1 MKIYRCGSDNPPLFP
16 LIAWK
21 TRKVQTKNAVVRKHQ
36 VRLVTSCI
44 WGYLC
49 STDQGRTMSR
59 IKDVSINIRF
69 ICCNRWKYASSQ
81 YVVKYWFMSFYHV
94 GSCCFFIRGTNKG
107 NSMCFHDM
115 YCFYSFWTLPIN
127 SGIFRIK
134 AFSYVTCCYLCLPV
148 R

>member
-1 MKIYRCGSDNPPLFP
+1 MVIYLKIYRCGSDNPPLFP

-81 YVVKYWFMSFYHV
+81 YVVKYWFMNFYHV
-94 GSCCFFIRGTNKG
+94 GSCCFSSEVQIRVIRCVFMICIVSIRFGRYRLIVEY
-107 NSMCFHDM
+107 FV
-115 YCFYSFWTLPIN
+115 L
-127 SGIFRIK
+127 
-134 AFSYVTCCYLCLPV
+134 
-148 R
+148 